1 MRLPTL
7 RLLTA
12 ATTAG
17 VALLCSS
24 PATAA
29 ATKSPKSAKP
39 AAAQASPK
47 AKSAGTTPS
56 PRSSPGASA
65 ARRAVAAMQSGD
77 WPEARSQWREVVRLE
92 PGNAGAWS
100 NLGKVEFR
108 LKEYDAACDHL
119 EKAVSLRPALSDSW
133 ITLGFV
139 YAELGAPMRAIS
151 CLTRAVHENPA
162 DPETRNALAIHLKK
176 IGWTSAAESELLKAI
191 DTEPKFAEAHFNLA
205 VMYLEQKPPAVEM
218 ARRHYITARQLGA
231 APDDEMEKQFAPAKS
246 KDPDP
251 TESNPQDGKA
261 DGQPSSPPARQRSS
275 P

>member
-1 MRLPTL
+1 M
-7 RLLTA
+7 
-12 ATTAG
+12 
-17 VALLCSS
+17 
-24 PATAA
+24 
-29 ATKSPKSAKP
+29 
-39 AAAQASPK
+39 QA
-47 AKSAGTTPS
+47 
-56 PRSSPGASA
+56 
-65 ARRAVAAMQSGD
+65 GD
-77 WPEARSQWREVVRLE
+77 WPEARSQWNEVVRLE

-176 IGWTSAAESELLKAI
+176 VGWTAAAESELLKAI
-191 DTEPKFAEAHFNLA
+191 DAEPKFAEAHFNLA
-205 VMYLEQKPPAVEM
+205 IMYLERKPPAVEM
-218 ARRHYITARQLGA
+218 ARRHYVTARQLGA
-231 APDDEMEKQFAPAKS
+231 APDDEMEKQFAPGPSPETDK
-246 KDPDP
+246 
-251 TESNPQDGKA
+251 TESLPKDAAAEK
-261 DGQPSSPPARQRSS
+261 QPSRPPDRKRSS